1 MIGKII
7 SGSSFSGTVGYVMKE
22 KSRIL
27 EAEGIVP
34 PDAKRM
40 AEDVRRSGKS
50 VSLEPMNPYERR
62 ILHAS
67 LQDNPYV
74 STHSE
79 GEEPFRHVVITAK

>member
-40 AEDVRRSGKS
+40 AEDFNDQTPSGISRSLFHPKT
-50 VSLEPMNPYERR
+50 
-62 ILHAS
+62 LH
-67 LQDNPYV
+67 
-74 STHSE
+74 
-79 GEEPFRHVVITAK
+79 G